1 VVNLK
6 RFFALLLSFAILIC
20 PFVVHADTYFA
31 DIEGHWAEQ
40 DIIDWTKQGFFK
52 GDEFGNFNPENE
64 INRAEFAVILS
75 RIMNYPDVNAY
86 YNTYF
91 TDLPIGTWFTES
103 IIQARKAKIFM
114 GDEGGTVRPADSIS
128 RQEMTIF
135 ICRIL
140 GISPMDNLLDFDD
153 NDDIA
158 PFAYPYVAAL
168 QDLQIVNGYPDNTF
182 RPQEAVTRAE
192 TVHILANAITH
203 VIQSTTTNFN
213 AKYTIVN
220 TKNIALQNANIFNN
234 LIISEGLNKGNLLLD
249 NVRALED
256 LIIRGYKESI
266 QVMDEGIITIKGN
279 STAKNMIIDN
289 ENYVVI
295 EIYPNVVI
303 DNIEIRTP
311 CKIINYGNIYN
322 IVVFCDGVSIDT
334 VNDINVYGNADVNEI
349 ELPSDMDENGLFP
362 TFAPPQNTPNPVTME
377 PWATL
382 LPSATPNAHHNT
394 PNPATFEPQPTLPP
408 ATTEPTAEPT
418 LRPTVMP
425 TVIPTIIPTGIPT
438 SLPTAMPTIEPT
450 ILPTQVPTPLPTMS
464 PTLAPGATEQPTSSP
479 TYMPSPLSTAPPT
492 VQPTSA
498 PTNVPT
504 ELPTQPPISG
514 DIPQVEA
521 FTDVSWRCYS
531 DGQLVDGSV
540 KNYFEIIEQTDRVVF
555 VSIELENGRISEW
568 RDFDRQNMPAYFNF
582 DGMIFGQPPFWIKS
596 FRFCFEDNLFDDDGN
611 ILENEELWNTVW
623 REDIFP

>member
-1 VVNLK
+1 MK